1 MKLSKKNYF
10 LLIILFTISIIFI
23 FTLPQKQKEITFL
36 NSENDFQNKL
46 KHALSLAKLDTFNLT
61 YRDYLNEIEFY
72 TRIENKDIQ
81 IIVST
86 QKNPYSQ
93 ISTLQQVIK
102 KDKMKLPK
110 IIDLS
115 SDKQYAT
122 F

>member
-1 MKLSKKNYF
+1 MKLFKLFY
-10 LLIILFTISIIFI
+10 LPLVILILFTNFKLATPKSQQNIA
-23 FTLPQKQKEITFL
+23 FL
-36 NSENDFQNKL
+36 SPINHFNNSL
-46 KHALSLAKLDTFNLT
+46 KHALSLAKIDPIELSFK
-61 YRDYLNEIEFY
+61 DYLNEVDFY
-72 TRIENKDIQ
+72 IQDQNKKIKV
-81 IIVST
+81 IIST

-102 KDKMKLPK
+102 KDKMKIPK

>member
-1 MKLSKKNYF
+1 MKLFKLIYLPIVI
-10 LLIILFTISIIFI
+10 LLFFVNFILLKPQEQEQINFFTS
-23 FTLPQKQKEITFL
+23 
-36 NSENDFQNKL
+36 NNDFNNYLQ
-46 KHALSLAKLDTFNLT
+46 HALSLAKIDTFQLT
-61 YRDYLNEIEFY
+61 FRDYLDEVEFY
-72 TRIENKDIQ
+72 IKSQDKPVK
-81 IIVST
+81 IILST

-102 KDKMKLPK
+102 KDKMKIPQ